1 MTNWRTATSTI
12 DPSRRGPT
20 RNSRASKQTTQMT
33 TEKMNQTAVEPA
45 HDDSRKGVRR
55 TVTILVVVVLF
66 FFLLSFVQIML
77 MK

>member
-1 MTNWRTATSTI
+1 
-12 DPSRRGPT
+12 
-20 RNSRASKQTTQMT
+20 MT
-33 TEKMNQTAVEPA
+33 TEKMNQAAVDPT
-45 HDDSRKGVRR
+45 HDDGRKGVRR